1 MINWPVF
8 FGVAGAN
15 FGFIFLKAF
24 QQLNVTKGHY
34 WWVMPT
40 SFMMAIGEVY
50 VVFNVAQNG
59 FTLSTILSCGLGG
72 GLGAICSMFVHK
84 KLVGVSKN
92 GQPKKEVRGLKSSDA
107 LCPKYRTY

>member
-1 MINWPVF
+1 MIDWGVF

-34 WWVMPT
+34 WWVVPT
-40 SFMMAIGEVY
+40 SFAMAIGEVY
-50 VVFNVAQNG
+50 VVFNVAQQG
-59 FTLSTILSCGLGG
+59 FTLSTVLSCGLGG

-84 KLVGVSKN
+84 KLVGVKKN
-92 GQPKKEVRGLKSSDA
+92 GQSKETIRSIEGPDA
-107 LCPKYRTY
+107 LCPEHGTH

>member
-1 MINWPVF
+1 MIDWGVF

-40 SFMMAIGEVY
+40 SFTMAIAEVY

-59 FTLSTILSCGLGG
+59 FTLSTVLSCGLGG
-72 GLGAICSMFVHK
+72 GLGCLCSMFVHN
-84 KLVGVSKN
+84 KLVERKN
-92 GQPKKEVRGLKSSDA
+92 GR
-107 LCPKYRTY
+107 